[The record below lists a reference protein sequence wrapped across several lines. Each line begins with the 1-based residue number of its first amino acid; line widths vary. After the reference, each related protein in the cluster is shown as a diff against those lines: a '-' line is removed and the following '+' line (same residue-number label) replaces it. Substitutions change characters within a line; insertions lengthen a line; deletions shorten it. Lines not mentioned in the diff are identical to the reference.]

1 MQEPE
6 ESDARGESGA
16 REVEFQ
22 LRGRHLTLAVVALAL
37 FGAVL
42 FLLGRWSERVARPE
56 GAPEEGIEE
65 SPLTGGRT
73 EPDPAAPREL
83 TFYETL
89 GKKKTP
95 PGFQAAP
102 KPAARK
108 EPPAVLP
115 GSTRVPA
122 PPAARPAA
130 VAPKDP
136 PATSAAAPK
145 PKEPPAASAAPAPS
159 AAGME
164 RFRVQVASTRDAAAA
179 RQLVDRLRK
188 KGYAANLETVPGP
201 DGKNQYKVRVGNYSE
216 RGPAEDVAERIRAE
230 EKVGAWIV
238 KVQG

>member
-6 ESDARGESGA
+6 ESDARGESEA
-16 REVEFQ
+16 KQVEFQ

-42 FLLGRWSERVARPE
+42 FLLGRWSERVAGPE
-56 GAPEEGIEE
+56 GPPGEGIEE
-65 SPLTGGRT
+65 SPLTGARS

-89 GKKKTP
+89 GKKTP
-95 PGFQAAP
+95 VGFQAAS
-102 KPAARK
+102 KTAARK

-122 PPAARPAA
+122 PPAAKPAA
-130 VAPKDP
+130 AG
-136 PATSAAAPK
+136 APK
-145 PKEPPAASAAPAPS
+145 PKDPAAAAAPAPS
-159 AAGME
+159 AAGTE

-179 RQLVDRLRK
+179 RQLVERLRK
-188 KGYAANLETVPGP
+188 KGYAANLETAQGP

-216 RGPAEDVAERIRAE
+216 RGPAEDVAARIRSE